1 MLQYVHEVR
10 RDGFVKQEG
19 LRPGLADIDAAFF
32 ADGGLLIGLLR
43 VDLLLQLCLQDGR
56 ADRESVRDGLLEAL
70 CEHGPQGLHRGL
82 LHRRG
87 CADTELQHGLVGHAA
102 VRAEGKHAE
111 RVAGLLVPAVL
122 HLTVLGDG
130 THGLLHD
137 AVRAQ
142 LRRLDTGASG
152 QKVQKC
158 FAFKR
163 GCARIVVQKALCCVA
178 AIDAEQIP
186 AAPDEADIRDRAAQH
201 ILDRG
206 LQRRAELGRGAEQ
219 RVERE
224 RADDGIALSIH
235 LAGLLH
241 ARQHPFL
248 RHPVQ
253 RQQDAV
259 LCVPGVLRAAQVA
272 AVEQIGDIPGHELG
286 RAARDGVRVAFGA
299 VGVVDDLNADGRA
312 GGVIAL
318 DQAAQQLLVRIKVDE
333 AEGQGL
339 LCSLRLR
346 LCRAGRCLRLRQF
359 DLRLGLLLTGG
370 EQKDG
375 QEQQEV

>member
-1 MLQYVHEVR
+1 M
-10 RDGFVKQEG
+10 
-19 LRPGLADIDAAFF
+19 
-32 ADGGLLIGLLR
+32 
-43 VDLLLQLCLQDGR
+43 
-56 ADRESVRDGLLEAL
+56 
-70 CEHGPQGLHRGL
+70 
-82 LHRRG
+82 
-87 CADTELQHGLVGHAA
+87 
-102 VRAEGKHAE
+102 
-111 RVAGLLVPAVL
+111 
-122 HLTVLGDG
+122 
-130 THGLLHD
+130 
-137 AVRAQ
+137 
-142 LRRLDTGASG
+142 
-152 QKVQKC
+152 
-158 FAFKR
+158 
-163 GCARIVVQKALCCVA
+163 A

-201 ILDRG
+201 VLDRG
-206 LQRRAELGRGAEQ
+206 LQRRAEPGRGAEQ

-224 RADDGIALSIH
+224 RADDGIALPIH

-241 ARQHPFL
+241 ARQDPFL

-272 AVEQIGDIPGHELG
+272 AVEQVGDVPGHELG

-299 VGVVDDLNADGRA
+299 VGVVDDLDADGRA
-312 GGVIAL
+312 GGIIAL
-318 DQAAQQLLVRIKVDE
+318 DQAAQQLLVRFKVDE
-333 AEGQGL
+333 TEGQGL